1 LITNVGTADEIMQVE
16 VFGPVLSA
24 ISFRHQSEAIEIANN
39 TRFGRAASVWSE
51 NINMALEMAPRLKA
65 GVVGVNSTN
74 QFDAAVG
81 FGGYRESGYG
91 REGGREG
98 LYAYMKPCADAELKD
113 SVPVKIPAQKTV
125 SENVS
130 AIDRTAKN
138 YIGGKQKRPDGAYS
152 TAIIS

>member
-1 LITNVGTADEIMQVE
+1 DGLVKAAAKAGADVYQASGCPTKGCFYPTTLMTNVGTADEIMQVE

-39 TRFGRAASVWSE
+39 TRFGLAASVWSE

-65 GVVGVNSTN
+65 GVVWVNSTN
-74 QFDAAVG
+74 QFDAGVG

-98 LYAYMKPCADAELKD
+98 LYSYM
-113 SVPVKIPAQKTV
+113 
-125 SENVS
+125 
-130 AIDRTAKN
+130 
-138 YIGGKQKRPDGAYS
+138 RPS
-152 TAIIS
+152 